1 MKKIRLLIVPIILAI
16 VTLSCGG
23 STKTTPEVVDPV
35 AATVSALEG
44 EVNEPSQ
51 VTESTVAPTEQ
62 VQQPLVEPTLAPMG
76 YSRANPYPG
85 TEMVSVPNWDVQV
98 LETKRGADAW
108 SAIQAANA
116 YNDPAPEGME
126 YLLVKIHVKCKYAD
140 SDEHGISNYDFD
152 VTGEKSILYTSSMAS
167 IVKPSPELDAELFA
181 DGETEGW
188 AAYLVT
194 QGESNLILVFDEMWS
209 FTDNAKRY
217 IALDSGASIRVPSDL
232 YNISASTLGKDRKS
246 PVPSN
251 EKLVTEDWE
260 TSIQEVVRGD
270 SAWQLVQEANQFNEP
285 PDEGYEYI
293 AVKFYVRYIGTNEE
307 SKNIDG
313 SFYNITGSANILHEL
328 PSVVDPEPALDIA
341 LYPGG
346 EYSGWVVFQSIIG
359 ETDLMFAFEETW
371 NLFGDEVRYL
381 ALDSDASIE
390 VPTNLQDIAP
400 SDIGKEINTPAS
412 ISDTVITEDWE
423 ISVSQVVRGSEA
435 WNMVIAANQFNEPPE
450 DGYEYVAVKVIV
462 HNTSTMDV
470 AENISGLNFKT
481 TGSNGIFYDLPSIVD
496 PEPALDVTLY
506 PDGEYEG
513 WVILKVSVG
522 ETGLRLVYEPLFSF
536 SNKNRRFIM
545 LEP

>member
-1 MKKIRLLIVPIILAI
+1 MQKIRLLIVPIILAI
-16 VTLSCGG
+16 VTLPCGG

-167 IVKPSPELDAELFA
+167 IVKPSPELDAELFS

-194 QGESNLILVFDEMWS
+194 QGESNLVLVFDEMWS

-522 ETGLRLVYEPLFSF
+522 ETGLRLVYEPLFSL

>member
-1 MKKIRLLIVPIILAI
+1 M
-16 VTLSCGG
+16 
-23 STKTTPEVVDPV
+23 
-35 AATVSALEG
+35 
-44 EVNEPSQ
+44 
-51 VTESTVAPTEQ
+51 
-62 VQQPLVEPTLAPMG
+62 
-76 YSRANPYPG
+76 
-85 TEMVSVPNWDVQV
+85 
-98 LETKRGADAW
+98 
-108 SAIQAANA
+108 
-116 YNDPAPEGME
+116 
-126 YLLVKIHVKCKYAD
+126 
-140 SDEHGISNYDFD
+140 
-152 VTGEKSILYTSSMAS
+152 
-167 IVKPSPELDAELFA
+167 
-181 DGETEGW
+181 
-188 AAYLVT
+188 
-194 QGESNLILVFDEMWS
+194 
-209 FTDNAKRY
+209 
-217 IALDSGASIRVPSDL
+217 
-232 YNISASTLGKDRKS
+232 
-246 PVPSN
+246 
-251 EKLVTEDWE
+251 
-260 TSIQEVVRGD
+260 VRGD

-522 ETGLRLVYEPLFSF
+522 ETGLRLVYEPLFSL